1 MNRNKGDAMSSLTG
15 GIDLGLDMFAPK
27 NRSLAAMKGEN
38 EKSSAK
44 SSGSARS
51 HSGSTTIKSAS
62 FGQKQPEPSYNLDM
76 FGDLN
81 CEGSGGQSRSRPS
94 SRCTWARYA
103 LPSMTPHPRMPFR
116 GLASRLTGSHICLQA
131 VSYPFCT

>member
-1 MNRNKGDAMSSLTG
+1 MNRKKGDAMSS
-15 GIDLGLDMFAPK
+15 LGLDMFAPK

-62 FGQKQPEPSYNLDM
+62 FGQKHAEPSYNLEM
-76 FGDLN
+76 FGDLSL
-81 CEGSGGQSRSRPS
+81 ESSGGQSRSRPS
-94 SRCTWARYA
+94 SR
-103 LPSMTPHPRMPFR
+103 
-116 GLASRLTGSHICLQA
+116 
-131 VSYPFCT
+131 